1 MFYAQLD
8 SNKICVCISQLGGEV
23 QVENMIKIDKYDTSF
38 LGKKYN
44 DGLWEEV
51 LQNIPDSIK
60 VEPSN
65 SDVLQTVNNLIA
77 DLTIAGVI

>member
-1 MFYAQLD
+1 MIYAQLD
-8 SNKICVCISQLGGEV
+8 STNVCIGISQLSGEV
-23 QVENMIKIDKYDTSF
+23 QSEDMIKIDSYDTSF

-44 DGLWEEV
+44 NGLWEEV
-51 LQNIPDSIK
+51 LQNIPNSIK
-60 VEPSN
+60 IEPSN